1 MSFSQEIVHTV
12 NALWD
17 VMSVEVLAGDR
28 AVALAFILGA
38 TLATRP
44 SLFSNIPRYHC
55 DPKPSVTLNPQP

>member
-38 TLATRP
+38 TLLAY
-44 SLFSNIPRYHC
+44 L
-55 DPKPSVTLNPQP
+55 LGQ